1 MKETARQYYART
13 GQPPTMKGRTMPK
26 DEKEISDKALKLA
39 RETMTG
45 DLRDCLLDF
54 LKHDKEVLPWN
65 MLSEE
70 KQSDK
75 IEKVTK
81 AVNVA
86 VEKAVAIM
94 AADGKTTI
102 KGNLEKI
109 TIKDG
114 IKAEITMSQSDSQR
128 HSLVDA
134 QGHTVLIIVADKAKY
149 EGERKPAKPDPD
161 QPSLPGNDEAEYEEA
176 A

>member
-1 MKETARQYYART
+1 MTEKSENQISE
-13 GQPPTMKGRTMPK
+13 KG
-26 DEKEISDKALKLA
+26 LKLA

-54 LKHDKEVLPWN
+54 MKHDKEVLPWN

-70 KQSDK
+70 KQADK

-81 AVNVA
+81 AVNLA
-86 VEKAVAIM
+86 VEKVVGII

-102 KGNLEKI
+102 KATLEKI

-114 IKAEITMSQSDSQR
+114 IKAELSFSQFDTQR
-128 HSLVDA
+128 HALIDA
-134 QGHTVLIIVADKAKY
+134 QGSAIHLVVADKEAY
-149 EGERKPAKPDPD
+149 EGERKAAKPEPNQRKLLDD
-161 QPSLPGNDEAEYEEA
+161 DGEREA

>member
-1 MKETARQYYART
+1 MV
-13 GQPPTMKGRTMPK
+13 
-26 DEKEISDKALKLA
+26 EKSDNEISEKALKLA

-54 LKHDKEVLPWN
+54 MKHDKEVLPWN

-70 KQSDK
+70 KQRDK
-75 IEKVTK
+75 IEKVTR
-81 AVNVA
+81 AVTMA
-86 VEKAVAIM
+86 TEKAVGII

-102 KGNLEKI
+102 KATLEKI

-114 IKAEITMSQSDSQR
+114 IKAEFSLSQFDTQR
-128 HSLVDA
+128 HALIDA
-134 QGHTVLIIVADKAKY
+134 QGSVIHLVVADKEAY
-149 EGERKPAKPDPD
+149 EGERKAAKPDPNQRNLIQDDDD
-161 QPSLPGNDEAEYEEA
+161 QKEA